1 MNKNVHISS
10 VHTAFFRS
18 ITEEGWQI
26 RIVSS
31 ANGLFIYIETSAHSE
46 PFGALIQYILPD
58 CSLRK
63 KTVIKPPSSANSL
76 KPHASLQVKDAVS
89 PSGCPLSP
97 MARDCHVQGT
107 DAALPLAARVSR
119 GRARGSGIVSWG
131 CAYGCHS
138 TMIMPPSGCI
148 VTLAYPSLSTFS
160 VFFCAW
166 GIMSR
171 VFRGASV

>member
-1 MNKNVHISS
+1 MGS
-10 VHTAFFRS
+10 
-18 ITEEGWQI
+18 
-26 RIVSS
+26 
-31 ANGLFIYIETSAHSE
+31 LFILNERSFRA
-46 PFGALIQYILPD
+46 FWALIQYLMQD

-63 KTVIKPPSSANSL
+63 KTVSKPPSSANSL
-76 KPHASLQVKDAVS
+76 KPHASLQVKDAIS
-89 PSGCPLSP
+89 PSGCPLSS
-97 MARDCHVQGT
+97 MARDCHAQGT
-107 DAALPLAARVSR
+107 DAALPLAASVLR

>member
-1 MNKNVHISS
+1 MDS
-10 VHTAFFRS
+10 
-18 ITEEGWQI
+18 
-26 RIVSS
+26 
-31 ANGLFIYIETSAHSE
+31 LFILKRALIQSLW
-46 PFGALIQYILPD
+46 ALIQYLIQD

-63 KTVIKPPSSANSL
+63 KTVSKLPSSANSL
-76 KPHASLQVKDAVS
+76 KPHASLQVKDAIS

-97 MARDCHVQGT
+97 MARDCHAQGT
-107 DAALPLAARVSR
+107 DAALPLAASVSR